1 MQYTDLQ
8 SKLREKDDVRIVRQ
22 WVESPVIYD
31 PLDSRIRTRNPNYHP
46 PIFQTETGV
55 YVDGNGNRLPKNK
68 VPAHILEEGTPP
80 DGTPVMG
87 SKRVSL
93 AEAMIDAQTPADVK
107 PQVSPPTPPRRRGR
121 PKGSKNKTKET

>member
-8 SKLREKDDVRIVRQ
+8 KQLREKDDVKIVRQ

-31 PLDSRIRTRNPNYHP
+31 PLDSRVRTRNPRYHP
-46 PIFQTETGV
+46 PIFQKEDGT
-55 YVDGNGNRLPKNK
+55 YVDGYGKKLSKGKIPS
-68 VPAHILEEGTPP
+68 HILGEEIP

-93 AEAMIDAQTPADVK
+93 AEAMRDALTPADVK
-107 PQVSPPTPPRRRGR
+107 PQPPAPKRRGR